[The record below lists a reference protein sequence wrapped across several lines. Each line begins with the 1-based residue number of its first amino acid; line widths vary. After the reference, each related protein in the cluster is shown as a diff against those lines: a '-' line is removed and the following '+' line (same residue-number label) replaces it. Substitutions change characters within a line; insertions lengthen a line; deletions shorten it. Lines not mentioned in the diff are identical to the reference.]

1 MNEKLKQ
8 QLTEWEASKE
18 CIRQV
23 INPIEVP
30 YIIYYLTTRFSL
42 AYKKNKEHFNAILD
56 TEKLRLVPLEQYGE
70 YLKEICLN
78 TKFSK
83 RYSNSYSNYVDELC
97 DNVNKYLTSG
107 VLISVNVDDYILDNF
122 DDLEY
127 KEEFVELLANSSS
140 RSATYNDYEE
150 LKDNI
155 EDEIEFR
162 YRLEKED

>member
-1 MNEKLKQ
+1 M
-8 QLTEWEASKE
+8 
-18 CIRQV
+18 
-23 INPIEVP
+23 
-30 YIIYYLTTRFSL
+30 
-42 AYKKNKEHFNAILD
+42 
-56 TEKLRLVPLEQYGE
+56 
-70 YLKEICLN
+70 
-78 TKFSK
+78 
-83 RYSNSYSNYVDELC
+83 
-97 DNVNKYLTSG
+97 
-107 VLISVNVDDYILDNF
+107 NVDDYILDNF